1 MARFNIVVS
10 HGLPQD
16 DALRRVR
23 GEIEN
28 LKRQYGD
35 RISNLWD
42 NWDNNTYAFEGVAKG
57 FAISGVM
64 MVKPSQ
70 IEIAGNL
77 PWLVLPFK
85 GRIETAIRERLST
98 LLA

>member
-1 MARFNIVVS
+1 MAKFNMVVS
-10 HGLPQD
+10 HGLPPD

-42 NWDNNTYAFEGVAKG
+42 NWDDNTYAFGGLAKG
-57 FAISGVM
+57 FTVSGVM
-64 MVKPSQ
+64 MVKPFQ
-70 IEIAGNL
+70 VEIHANL
-77 PWLVLPFK
+77 PWLAMPIK
-85 GRIETAIRERLST
+85 GRIEMAIRERLST